1 VAKALTHSTAK
12 WDWVRDA
19 TEPGIHVV
27 RVSFGA
33 QGEEP
38 ATAALDDDA
47 AGALALSEAAA
58 LLGVALAPSALR
70 ASHRVRYV
78 QSQPGA
84 AIG

>member
-1 VAKALTHSTAK
+1 MTLVVDAPALDAAPRGTGVLTVPGSHVAKALTHSTAK

-47 AGALALSEAAA
+47 AGALALSEA
-58 LLGVALAPSALR
+58 
-70 ASHRVRYV
+70 
-78 QSQPGA
+78 
-84 AIG
+84 